1 MTLDEKALAA
11 GSVIAAV
18 FIFLWL
24 WLSPGVFFRLVDLG
38 VRDGNTG
45 VKTPRPGAV

>member
-24 WLSPGVFFRLVDLG
+24 WLWLSPGVFLG
-38 VRDGNTG
+38 WLIWG
-45 VKTPRPGAV
+45 

>member
-1 MTLDEKALAA
+1 MTFDDKALAA

-24 WLSPGVFFRLVDLG
+24 WLSPGVFLG
-38 VRDGNTG
+38 WLILG
-45 VKTPRPGAV
+45 

>member
-24 WLSPGVFFRLVDLG
+24 WLNPGVFLG
-38 VRDGNTG
+38 WLIWG
-45 VKTPRPGAV
+45 

>member
-1 MTLDEKALAA
+1 MTLDDKALAA

-24 WLSPGVFFRLVDLG
+24 WLSRAFF
-38 VRDGNTG
+38 
-45 VKTPRPGAV
+45 